1 MPSNSKIAKNNLY
14 LCIIIVFLFL
24 IILIKV
30 DFWKQLYSLTSN
42 NHHARMTNTF
52 GMCGKDSYGFLKY
65 VEQNYQLTEN
75 PLIINQEVLPNSL
88 WAIYDSKKTISSAPR
103 IFLNYNTNPSLL
115 FSFTNGKFI
124 SQNHVQ
130 FTDELHS
137 LSFDTNDQ
145 VINFKGDIHIFKI
158 ENGKKINV
166 FKTSLD
172 RNINHLEQINI
183 FFKTKEFNSR
193 WESFY
198 IEIKNSNLQITNKIK
213 KIILTFGTEYKFSRD
228 DIIYFEDD
236 CYYVK

>member
-14 LCIIIVFLFL
+14 LCIIIIFLFF

-42 NHHARMTNTF
+42 NHHARMINTF

-75 PLIINQEVLPNSL
+75 PLIINQKVLPNSL
-88 WAIYDSKKTISSAPR
+88 WAIYDSKKTISSTPK
-103 IFLNYNTNPSLL
+103 IFLNYNPNPSLL
-115 FSFTNGKFI
+115 FSFTNGEFV

-130 FTDELHS
+130 FTDELHG

-145 VINFKGDIHIFKI
+145 VINFKGDIHIFKF

-166 FKTSLD
+166 FKTSFD
-172 RNINHLEQINI
+172 KNINHLEQINI

-198 IEIKNSNLQITNKIK
+198 IEIKNSNLQMTNKIK
-213 KIILTFGTEYKFSRD
+213 KIILTFGPEYKFSRD